1 MAWLAAAT
9 LAFLL
14 AFAIEASIGGLR
26 MRALRDAPA
35 DGSDWP
41 RVSIVVAGRNEE
53 RSVEEATRSLL
64 ALDYPDFEVVSV
76 DDRSTD
82 GTGAILRRL
91 AAGDSR
97 LRPVTIGEL
106 PPGWLGKNHALHR
119 GASEATGAL
128 ILFTDADVVFEP
140 SALRRAVR
148 FMRERGLDHL
158 TASPEMIAPS
168 PVVGIFVVSFGF
180 FFSIFSRPWR
190 APNRSPRDHVG
201 VGAFNLV
208 RASLY
213 RDLGGHQPIRMRP
226 DDDMKLAKHL
236 KKNGARSELA
246 FGTGLMRV
254 VWYRT
259 MREAIHGLEKNA
271 FSGVA
276 YSVLRLVGATI
287 AVALLMLWPFVAA
300 FATEGAARWLY
311 VACCALLLGLVA
323 SMAFRSGAGRVV
335 YALAFPFGAA
345 MFLYIL
351 WRASLITLRNGGIA
365 WRGTFY
371 ALEELR
377 ANKV

>member
-1 MAWLAAAT
+1 MIWLAAIT
-9 LAFLL
+9 LLFLL
-14 AFAIEASIGGLR
+14 AFAIESSIGGLR

-35 DGSDWP
+35 EGSDWP

-53 RSVEEATRSLL
+53 LSVEEATRSLL

-82 GTGAILRRL
+82 GTGEILRRL
-91 AAGDSR
+91 AAEDPR
-97 LRPVTIGEL
+97 LRPVTIREL

-119 GASEATGAL
+119 GASEATGEL

-140 SALRRAVR
+140 STLRRAVR
-148 FMRERGLDHL
+148 FMRDRRLDHL

-168 PVVGIFVVSFGF
+168 AIVGIFVVSFGF

-208 RASLY
+208 RASFY
-213 RDLGGHQPIRMRP
+213 REHGGHQPIRMRP

-236 KKNGARSELA
+236 KANGARAELA

-259 MREAIHGLEKNA
+259 MGEAIRGLEKNA
-271 FSGVA
+271 FSGVE
-276 YSVLRLVGATI
+276 YSTLRLVAATI
-287 AVALLMLWPFVAA
+287 EAVFLFLWPFVAV
-300 FATEGAARWLY
+300 FATDGPTRWLY
-311 VACCALLLGLVA
+311 LACCALLLGLVA
-323 SMAFRSGAGRVV
+323 GMALRSGAGHVA

-351 WRASLITLRNGGIA
+351 WRASLITLRNGGID

-371 ALEELR
+371 SLDELR